1 MKKEE
6 KTLVI
11 MAGGLG
17 SRFGG
22 LKQVE
27 PVDEYN
33 NFIID
38 YSVYDCIRAGFNKVV
53 FVIKKENYD
62 IFKSTIGSRVEKHIK
77 VDYAFQGM
85 KDFVPKEFESVDRQ
99 KPWGTGH
106 AVLCARDKVSGDFA
120 VINADDF
127 YGYDGF
133 RVASKF
139 FDDNKSQSL
148 YALVGYE
155 AGNTLTDNGA
165 VKRGVCVIK
174 DGYIDKVV
182 ESSIEKKDGKIYA
195 TALGSTNT
203 KEITFDTLVS
213 MNLICFRHN
222 YFDVLLKS
230 FNDFLYNKNIN
241 LQKDEFLLL
250 DQVESA
256 KQTLDVSMKILSTN
270 AIWYGFTYKE
280 DKEKV
285 VNAIKKMRENGEY
298 PVNLWG
304 K

>member
-85 KDFVPKEFESVDRQ
+85 NDFVPKEFENVNRQ

-139 FDDNKSQSL
+139 FDDNKSQYL

-195 TALGSTNT
+195 TPLGTTDT

-222 YFDVLLKS
+222 YFDVLLKK
-230 FNDFLYNKNIN
+230 FNDFLYNKNVN

-280 DKEKV
+280 DKDKV

-298 PVNLWG
+298 PVNLWS